1 MIICNI
7 TKNDEFIGVIGFNNK
22 NIGYL
27 SHDEELNKQ
36 LDIITDYD
44 FLNIEIEERINNQT
58 LILNKNV
65 SLKDDLYLYGLMEY
79 IQYPYIISSYKEIS
93 GDFKNVLIEEFNN
106 KLNVLK

>member
-1 MIICNI
+1 M
-7 TKNDEFIGVIGFNNK
+7 GVIGFNNN

-27 SHDEELNKQ
+27 SYDEELNKQ
-36 LDIITDYD
+36 LNIITDYD
-44 FLNIEIEERINNQT
+44 FLNIEIEEQVNDQT

-65 SLKDDLYLYGLMEY
+65 SLKDDLYLCGLMEY

-93 GDFKNVLIEEFNN
+93 GDFKNILMEEFNN